1 MADTLTPADIPYSA
15 PTLLDSIEQTH
26 VNLRLT
32 PNEDSKMAYQL
43 GIPKTWAYSKTFGPV
58 VEDLMTPQGLGF
70 FAGSIAPGSPVIAVT
85 VTRFPFEIPVD
96 AWVKLTLARQG
107 YTIVA
112 AKYFPGPHGL
122 FFDAT
127 AVRTLED
134 DRQEVVRTTA
144 HVDGSNIFSVNT
156 VCDRSKWDAA
166 KEIFWIAHVSFQLV
180 EGTGDTRME
189 PWKAAYG
196 ANPDFQ
202 TFHPFSWFGERV
214 KQEWEGISAVDLRLV
229 NAAQTVVLG
238 YVQVKAQRALPGK
251 PPRDV
256 AALRDDSLAKLKKS
270 LGYVPS
276 HPFRPLTLADDPRSE
291 VAEGWL
297 GGFTGEAKT
306 GTHDAAVRLGYLR
319 RADITFSLLA
329 LSAPVRDDTL
339 AALRTQRA
347 FEIARDTLRM
357 PD

>member
-1 MADTLTPADIPYSA
+1 MAETLTPKDIPYGA
-15 PTLLDSIEQTH
+15 PTVLETIEQTH
-26 VNLRLT
+26 VNLQLT
-32 PNEDSKMAYQL
+32 PNDDSQLAYQL

-58 VEDLMTPQGLGF
+58 EEDLMTPQGLGF
-70 FAGSIAPGSPVIAVT
+70 FAGSIDPGSPVIAVT
-85 VTRFPFEIPVD
+85 VTRFPFEIPLD

-107 YTIVA
+107 YEVIA
-112 AKYFPGPHGL
+112 ARYFPGPHGL

-127 AVRTLED
+127 AVRVVE

-144 HVDGSNIFSVNT
+144 HLDGSNIFSVNT

-180 EGTGDTRME
+180 AGTGNTRME
-189 PWKAAYG
+189 PWKASFG

-202 TFHPFSWFGERV
+202 TFHPLSWFGETV
-214 KQEWEGISAVDLRLV
+214 KQAWEGVSAVDIRLL

-238 YVQVKAQRALPGK
+238 YLQVKAQRAIPAR
-251 PPRDV
+251 PARDL
-256 AALRDDSLAKLKKS
+256 AALRDDSLAKLKKA

-276 HPFRPLTLADDPRSE
+276 QPFRPLTLADDPRSE
-291 VAEGWL
+291 VADGWL
-297 GGFTGEAKT
+297 GGFVGEAKLADS
-306 GTHDAAVRLGYLR
+306 DAAVRLGYIR
-319 RADITFSLLA
+319 RAGVTFSFLA

-347 FEIARDTLRM
+347 FEIARDTLQL